1 VTYCIS
7 YMNWTDSLKIRTSL
21 CLCLSLLPG
30 LSCDS
35 YRRVEEDLREKNASV
50 RLKNFERTAYAAGG
64 GKLWH
69 IKADETYIYQADDKE
84 SLIIA
89 YDFAFA
95 QYDGKSE
102 IGRLTAKRGDIN
114 YETRLITVTDTVEY
128 RAPGQIFT
136 GSTMDYNMDTSVL
149 ESKKPVTIQ
158 EKGLST
164 LCRGGIMVD
173 RSQEREVCK
182 NPAGVA
188 VGSDS
193 GAFEQLF
200 R

>member
-1 VTYCIS
+1 
-7 YMNWTDSLKIRTSL
+7 MNSIDWLKIRTGLSL
-21 CLCLSLLPG
+21 CAALFPVLF
-30 LSCDS
+30 CDS

-50 RLKNFERTAYAAGG
+50 RLKNFERTSYAAAGE
-64 GKLWH
+64 KLWH
-69 IKADETYIYQADDKE
+69 IKAEETYIYQTDDAE

-89 YDFAFA
+89 YDFSFA
-95 QYDGKSE
+95 QYEGQNE
-102 IGRLTAKRGDIN
+102 IGRLIAVRGEIN
-114 YETRLITVTDTVEY
+114 YETRVITVTEKVEY
-128 RAPGQIFT
+128 RAPGQIFS
-136 GSTMDYNMDTSVL
+136 GSSMDYNMDTSVL

-173 RSQEREVCK
+173 RTQEREVCR